1 MTLGI
6 KVGPQRQSFID
17 LEQTN
22 APFAEV
28 WFNVSRADDYSELF
42 DELKRRKMQVGL
54 HFWGALADGTWTN
67 LAYPDTALINES
79 LAMIQKTIDIA
90 AQNVFQYVNIHPG
103 CAARVG
109 IDFDATRMELQSA
122 PIPFEQATPLFVENA
137 RKLHRYS
144 QDRGIVFTVETVPS
158 RVVVGW
164 YDDAARNDPEKIMNV
179 YELPVESVEAAA
191 HAGLWVANDFGHTAA
206 ITSDDPGKIWQHLR
220 EKTRTMA
227 AQTRLIHLGFLT
239 PPFNGTDFHNTL
251 NNPLLDTNQ
260 AIPNKKQMP
269 ELLKLFKNR
278 DDVWILTEPN
288 GHHAENFFLAQ
299 NILGEA
305 YQA

>member
-1 MTLGI
+1 MILGI
-6 KVGPQRQSFID
+6 KVGPQRQSFLY

-28 WFNVSRADDYSELF
+28 WFNVSRADEYTELF

-67 LAYPDTALINES
+67 LAYQDATLINES

-90 AQNVFQYVNIHPG
+90 AQNAFQYVNIHPG

-109 IDFDATRMELQSA
+109 IDFDATCMELRSA
-122 PIPFEQATPLFVENA
+122 PIPFEQATLLFVENA
-137 RKLHRYS
+137 RKLHQYS
-144 QDRGIVFTVETVPS
+144 RDRGVVFTVETVPS
-158 RVVVGW
+158 RVVIGW
-164 YDDAARNDPEKIMNV
+164 YDDAARNDPKKIMNV

-206 ITSDDPGKIWQHLR
+206 IPSERPEDIWFHLR
-220 EKTRTMA
+220 EKTRAMA

-251 NNPLLDTNQ
+251 SNPLMDTNQ
-260 AIPNKKQMP
+260 AIPNKKQML

-278 DDVWILTEPN
+278 GDVWILTEPN
-288 GHHAENFFLAQ
+288 GRHVENYFLAQ
-299 NILGEA
+299 KILA
-305 YQA
+305 QI